1 VSPESVFE
9 RGDCFTSEPSWH
21 EGSTGAHSGNS
32 QGKILTLFMEK
43 NLILG
48 GGLSLTVKKMF
59 TYVHRSVI
67 IKQTGFDCDVFLH

>member
-1 VSPESVFE
+1 MSPKSVSE

-21 EGSTGAHSGNS
+21 EGSTGAHGGNS
-32 QGKILTLFMEK
+32 QGKILARFMEN

>member
-1 VSPESVFE
+1 MSPKSVFE
-9 RGDCFTSEPSWH
+9 RDDRSPSEPIWH
-21 EGSTGAHSGNS
+21 EGSTGAYSGNS

-48 GGLSLTVKKMF
+48 GGLSLTMKKMF

-67 IKQTGFDCDVFLH
+67 IKQTGFDCDVFLR

>member
-1 VSPESVFE
+1 MSPKSVSE

-21 EGSTGAHSGNS
+21 EGGTRAHSGNS